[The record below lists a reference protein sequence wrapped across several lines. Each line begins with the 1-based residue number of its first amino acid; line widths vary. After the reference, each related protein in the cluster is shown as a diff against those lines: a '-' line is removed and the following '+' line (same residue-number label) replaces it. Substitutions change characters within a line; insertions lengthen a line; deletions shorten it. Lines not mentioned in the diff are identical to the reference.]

1 MIPHN
6 QKDPNGTCEGT
17 TDDLPIFN
25 NGSFQVDG
33 FEGVVGDGRLKPG
46 QDGGDVRVRGKTGP
60 DRIQLG
66 QVGGHSLCTCRQ
78 TSEK

>member
-1 MIPHN
+1 MAP
-6 QKDPNGTCEGT
+6 
-17 TDDLPIFN
+17 DDLPIFN

-33 FEGVVGDGRLKPG
+33 FEGVIGDGRLKPG
-46 QDGGDVRVRGKTGP
+46 QDGGDVRVRGMTGP

-66 QVGGHSLCTCRQ
+66 QVGGHSLRADRQ